1 MWKWKK
7 ETICL
12 FFFTQ
17 NTMCKTY
24 KAFILTG
31 ERNSSKYIGCP
42 DRAGYYL
49 QDSGS
54 ITCNKDMEYDY

>member
-31 ERNSSKYIGCP
+31 ERNSSKYIGCSNT
-42 DRAGYYL
+42 A
-49 QDSGS
+49 SGS
-54 ITCNKDMEYDY
+54 F

>member
-31 ERNSSKYIGCP
+31 ERNSSKYI
-42 DRAGYYL
+42 RHSNTA
-49 QDSGS
+49 SGS
-54 ITCNKDMEYDY
+54 F